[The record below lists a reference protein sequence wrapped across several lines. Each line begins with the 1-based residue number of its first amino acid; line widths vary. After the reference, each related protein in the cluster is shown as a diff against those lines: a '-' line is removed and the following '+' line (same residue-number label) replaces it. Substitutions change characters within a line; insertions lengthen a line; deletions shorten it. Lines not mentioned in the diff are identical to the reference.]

1 MALAPRVV
9 VVHRRTELD
18 DLLDQHGTRGQAE
31 FFLRTR
37 GRTLDE
43 VQLRHDLQ
51 ADALTA
57 VSASIPVD
65 WRRGGV
71 EREDLPRFVFE
82 PGDVL
87 VVVGQD
93 GLVANAAR
101 YLDGQPVIG
110 VDPEPGRN
118 PAVLVRH
125 TADAVARV
133 LRAAATG
140 AAPAERRTM
149 AHAELD
155 DGQALDTLNEVYVGH
170 PTHQS
175 ARYRLT
181 VDGLGEWERQSSS
194 GLIASTGTGATG
206 WAASISHD
214 RGRPVDVPGPAD
226 PALAWFVREAWP
238 SPATGTSLTA
248 GVIADDGHLQ
258 VVVESN
264 ELVVFGDGQ
273 EADRLTAT
281 WGQCVTIGASQRAL
295 TLVV

>member
-1 MALAPRVV
+1 MALAPRAV

-31 FFLRTR
+31 FFLRSR
-37 GRTLDE
+37 GRTLDD

-51 ADALTA
+51 ADALATVRGA
-57 VSASIPVD
+57 IPVD

-110 VDPEPGRN
+110 VDPQPGRN

-125 TADAVARV
+125 PAAAVARA
-133 LRAAATG
+133 LAATVAG
-140 AAPAERRTM
+140 TAPVQWRTM

-155 DGQALDTLNEVYVGH
+155 DGQSLDTLNEVYVGH

-175 ARYRLT
+175 ARYRIA
-181 VDGLGEWERQSSS
+181 VEGQGEERQSSS

-206 WAASISHD
+206 WAASISRD
-214 RGRPVDVPGPAD
+214 RGGPVALPGPAA

-238 SPATGTSLTA
+238 SPVTGTSQTA
-248 GVIADDGHLQ
+248 GLIAAPAHLQ
-258 VVVESN
+258 LVVESN

-273 EADRLTAT
+273 ESDRLIAT
-281 WGQCVTIGASQRAL
+281 WGQGVTLGVSARRL
-295 TLVV
+295 HLVV